1 MKKEKDKMNLFELAY
16 IQVLKEKRAG
26 KTFKNPMLATLDR
39 AIKIRHYLD
48 EKEKQREKIKKT
60 QFKKGD

>member
-1 MKKEKDKMNLFELAY
+1 MIKLNMNLFELAY

-26 KTFKNPMLATLDR
+26 KTFKNSMLATLDR

-48 EKEKQREKIKKT
+48 LKDRGKAIAKARKK
-60 QFKKGD
+60 